1 MKSPASLPIAMLALS
16 AATAPLHAQAL
27 PPITLSDL
35 QHVSII
41 SPVFYWNDATDV
53 VRMASAT
60 CPKGR
65 AFSGGVSIQK
75 GSAALRIL
83 ESYPDGESW
92 VVRVVNRQRRNGAQ
106 TLQVRAF
113 AVCLLP
119 SARISSVQITQ
130 YPRLILQS
138 HPFNLTAG
146 QMGQADRA
154 VCPPGT
160 LVISGGFGRD
170 PRFQA
175 PSNLRMALSF
185 PDTDAWNVRGVSED
199 TVQPAEVRSHAICLS
214 GGNGLTIQNY
224 NTVQFVSADVTL
236 QSGASAVRQSIDC
249 PDSAAYAIGG
259 GARVL
264 RGRGAAIEMQESF
277 PDSMSS
283 WTVAMTGGANWS
295 GNARIR
301 LYAVCI
307 GP

>member
-1 MKSPASLPIAMLALS
+1 MLALA
-16 AATAPLHAQAL
+16 AATASGGAQTL

-35 QHVSII
+35 RHVSII
-41 SPVFYWNDATDV
+41 SPVFYWSDTADV
-53 VRMASAT
+53 VHMASAT

-65 AFSGGVSIQK
+65 AFSGGVAIQK

-92 VVRVVNRQRRNGAQ
+92 VVRVVNRQRRDNAQ
-106 TLQVRAF
+106 ALQVRAF

-138 HPFNLTAG
+138 HPFNLPAG

-170 PRFQA
+170 PKFQG
-175 PSNLRMALSF
+175 PSNLRLALSF
-185 PDTDAWNVRGVSED
+185 PDTDAWNVLAVSED
-199 TVQPAEVRSHAICLS
+199 AAQPAEVRSHAICLS
-214 GGNGLTIQNY
+214 GSNGLTIQNY

-236 QSGASAVRQSIDC
+236 QSGADAVRQSISC

-264 RGRGAAIEMQESF
+264 RGRSAAIEMQESF

-283 WTVAMTGGANWS
+283 WTVAMAGGADRS
-295 GNARIR
+295 GSARIR

>member
-1 MKSPASLPIAMLALS
+1 MKSPASLPITVLALAA
-16 AATAPLHAQAL
+16 AATPLCAQAL

-35 QHVSII
+35 RHVSII
-41 SPVFYWNDATDV
+41 SPVFYWNDAADV

-65 AFSGGVSIQK
+65 AFSGGVAIQK
-75 GSAALRIL
+75 GSASLRIL

-92 VVRVVNRQRRNGAQ
+92 VVRVVNRLRHDGTQP
-106 TLQVRAF
+106 LLVRAF

-130 YPRLILQS
+130 YPRLVFQA
-138 HPFNLTAG
+138 HPFTLAEG
-146 QMGQADRA
+146 LAGQADRA
-154 VCPPGT
+154 ACPQGT

-170 PRFQA
+170 PQFQG
-175 PSNLRMALSF
+175 PSNLRLALGF
-185 PDTDAWNVRGVSED
+185 PDTDAWNVRAVSEG
-199 TVQPAEVRSHAICLS
+199 TAQPVEVRSHAICLS

-224 NTVQFVSADVTL
+224 NTMQFVTADVTL
-236 QSGASAVRQSIDC
+236 QSGEGAVRQSINC
-249 PDSAAYAIGG
+249 PDSAAYAIAG

-264 RGRGAAIEMQESF
+264 RGRSAAIEMQESF

-283 WTVAMTGGANWS
+283 WTVAMAGSDDWTGS
-295 GNARIR
+295 ARIR